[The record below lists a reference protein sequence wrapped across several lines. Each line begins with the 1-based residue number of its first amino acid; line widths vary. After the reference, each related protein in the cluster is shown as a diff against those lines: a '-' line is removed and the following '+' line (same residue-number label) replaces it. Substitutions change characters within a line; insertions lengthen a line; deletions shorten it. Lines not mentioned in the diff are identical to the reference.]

1 MNSVRAIWP
10 QYMCVKQN
18 HFLFVNSIFSQNNGI
33 FLFLNFILFSYKFLF
48 NIFCSI
54 FLFNITSAVVALID
68 VCLGVLYRE
77 IVIYFLFSTE
87 RKIKAESGGGEP

>member
-1 MNSVRAIWP
+1 M
-10 QYMCVKQN
+10 
-18 HFLFVNSIFSQNNGI
+18 
-33 FLFLNFILFSYKFLF
+33 F